1 MSERYAIFRM
11 EKYSSAASIYGISQ
25 ERCRA
30 DGKEFARSDIDR
42 DQTQYNVIYKTTE
55 GSWYKEIDKKIKEA
69 GIGKVK
75 ADAVRMIGVVITA
88 SSDFFTLNPKY
99 VEPPLD
105 GIDVRTDEEKQK
117 WLYDEKTKDFFD
129 DGLKFFVDRVLK
141 GRDDLILDA
150 RIDMDETTP
159 HLQIYAVPIE
169 ERERVNKKGKTVR
182 KNHLSAK
189 TIVGGRE
196 RLRNLQDAFHE
207 MAIKHDKDFNRGNK
221 VEWDLSPEDQRESK
235 RLHRNHVEF
244 RKDQIQ
250 QLEERV
256 AELDQAECQ
265 GKERVQELKGEVSN
279 LEQQRD
285 AVQSELMDLMQQRE
299 TEEQYLGQVMQA
311 AEEARIEASRIQS
324 RIEEQRKKE
333 RSMERKLREL
343 SRYESNIL
351 LRIDNINKTAE
362 MAKMNV
368 LELQKQATE
377 YKDAIDLITRQ
388 MGGFQG
394 LQQALA
400 QASWQRVMNDLQAK
414 GWDAYE
420 VQGIVYEEARRRN
433 GYEVK
438 RSGWDAR

>member
-1 MSERYAIFRM
+1 MSEKYAIIRM
-11 EKYSSAASIYGISQ
+11 EKYSSASSIYGISQ

-42 DQTQYNVIYKTTE
+42 NQTQYNILYKTTE
-55 GSWYKEIDKKIKEA
+55 GSWYKEIEKKIKEA

-75 ADAVRMIGVVITA
+75 ADAVRMIGAVITA
-88 SSDFFTLNPKY
+88 SPEFFTLNPKY
-99 VEPPLD
+99 EEPSLD

-117 WLYDEKTKDFFD
+117 WLYDDKTKDFFD
-129 DGLKFFVDRVLK
+129 DGLKFFIDKVLK

-169 ERERVNKKGKTVR
+169 GRERINKKGETVH

-189 TIVGGRE
+189 NIVGNRVKLRE
-196 RLRNLQDAFHE
+196 LQNEFHE
-207 MAIKHDKDFNRGNK
+207 MAIRHDKDFNRGNK

-256 AELDQAECQ
+256 SELDQMECQ
-265 GKERVQELKGEVSN
+265 VKERVQELKGEVSN

-285 AVQSELMDLMQQRE
+285 TVQSEVMDLMQQRE
-299 TEEQYLGQVMQA
+299 TEEQYLGQIQQA

-343 SRYESNIL
+343 SRYEANAL
-351 LRIDNINKTAE
+351 QRLDNINQTSKMAE
-362 MAKMNV
+362 MNV

-377 YKDAIDLITRQ
+377 YKNAIDLITRQ

-394 LQQALA
+394 LQQALT

-414 GWDAYE
+414 GWTPED
-420 VQGIVYEEARRRN
+420 VHGIVYEESRRRN
-433 GYEVK
+433 GHDIS
-438 RSGWDAR
+438 RGGWIR